1 MLRFF
6 GVQSAENNSEC
17 LAIGR
22 PSISYP
28 HTPSKAG
35 DITEEGAER
44 VWKGTTQRCPLDMK
58 TVAHKKSQKH
68 WRPAQ
73 DPVS

>member
-6 GVQSAENNSEC
+6 GVQSAENNCEC
-17 LAIGR
+17 LAIGGA
-22 PSISYP
+22 PISYS

-35 DITEEGAER
+35 DITEKGAER
-44 VWKGTTQRCPLDMK
+44 VGKGTTQRCPLDAE

-68 WRPAQ
+68 WLPAQ